1 MKDYGMFY
9 SRVFDTQQ
17 NIVKTRVRRSD
28 WNYFKKKVMEL
39 YIKILKFP
47 GTTILCTGDRKP
59 EEKQKLTETTMDLI
73 QYI

>member
-1 MKDYGMFY
+1 
-9 SRVFDTQQ
+9 
-17 NIVKTRVRRSD
+17 
-28 WNYFKKKVMEL
+28 MEL

-73 QYI
+73 QYT